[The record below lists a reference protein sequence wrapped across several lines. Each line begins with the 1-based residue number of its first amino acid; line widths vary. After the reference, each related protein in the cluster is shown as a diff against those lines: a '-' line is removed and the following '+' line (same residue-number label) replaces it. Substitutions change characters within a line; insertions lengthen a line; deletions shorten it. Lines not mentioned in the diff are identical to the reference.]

1 MACNVTVN
9 ELLHRYFSKIFTA
22 NSTWKLSEKLFL
34 RTHFLQELLK
44 WLFRSKAS
52 TGSCSGINSVVK
64 CVFLWEVKV
73 FKMFCWKRRPNGKVM
88 NLFLAN
94 LDSLE
99 KQPVLVSAKFTWK
112 KSLTKE
118 HDPAAAFVYN
128 NKCCVS
134 WYGKNMNKIK
144 ISIFVPP
151 LFLLWYPLV
160 QYFKWNQRHNRGMHR
175 AIGFGNPPSA
185 GHHCFYEN
193 K

>member
-22 NSTWKLSEKLFL
+22 NSTWKLSEQLFL

-64 CVFLWEVKV
+64 CFFLLEVKV
-73 FKMFCWKRRPNGKVM
+73 FKRFCWKRRHNGKVM
-88 NLFLAN
+88 NLFLAH

-99 KQPVLVSAKFTWK
+99 KEPVLVSAKLTWK

-144 ISIFVPP
+144 ICILYLHYFSFDIP
-151 LFLLWYPLV
+151 LYNTSNET
-160 QYFKWNQRHNRGMHR
+160 KDT
-175 AIGFGNPPSA
+175 IGECIGQ
-185 GHHCFYEN
+185 
-193 K
+193 